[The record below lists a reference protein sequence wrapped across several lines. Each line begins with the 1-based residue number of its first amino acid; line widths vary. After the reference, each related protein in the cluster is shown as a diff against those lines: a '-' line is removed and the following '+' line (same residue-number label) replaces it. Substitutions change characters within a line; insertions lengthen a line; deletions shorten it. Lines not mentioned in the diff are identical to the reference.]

1 MKGKWAIPI
10 IVSIA
15 VMMVFSSIPSYAVA
29 NSDNA
34 SDKAKFKIPAHAV
47 KIAEGVYSL
56 GKAKDVDGKAVEG
69 FMFVH
74 PKDEPAKP
82 DKPDKP
88 GKGGGGKKG
97 GGGPDCWAFIA
108 KSTKWENTEKYVLDT
123 SNGDSLSLG
132 IAGFVATTISTSL
145 ETWDGQVG
153 FNIFDTRDTSKT
165 VDGVDTASPDGKNE
179 VFFGD
184 IDEPN
189 VIASTTIWR
198 TIGPPQARHFVEWD
212 MIFNDPVFI
221 WGDAVG
227 NPTFMDL
234 QNIATHEIGH
244 AAGMAHPDDSCTDET
259 MFKFS
264 KIGETKKRDLTSDGD
279 IAGIKKLYG

>member
-1 MKGKWAIPI
+1 MKSKWAFPV

-15 VMMVFSSIPSYAVA
+15 VMMVFSSIPAYAVA

-47 KIAEGVYSL
+47 KVAEGVYSL

-74 PKDEPAKP
+74 PKDQPAKP

-108 KSTKWENTEKYVLDT
+108 KSTKWKTTEPYVLET
-123 SNGDSLSLG
+123 NNGDVSDK
-132 IAGFVATTISTSL
+132 FVTDTIFTSL
-145 ETWDGQVG
+145 ETWDTEVA
-153 FNIFDTRDTSKT
+153 FDIFGPRDTIST
-165 VDGVDTASPDGKNE
+165 VNGVDTASPDGKNE
-179 VFFGD
+179 VLFGD

-198 TIGPPQARHFVEWD
+198 TIGPPQVREFVEWD
-212 MIFNDPVFI
+212 MIFNDGSDFT
-221 WGDAVG
+221 WGDAG
-227 NPTFMDL
+227 MNSAFMDL

-244 AAGMAHPDDSCTDET
+244 ATGMAHPDDSCTDET

-264 KIGETKKRDLTSDGD
+264 QTGETTKRSLTSTGD
-279 IAGIKKLYG
+279 IAGIQKLYG

>member
-1 MKGKWAIPI
+1 MKSKWAIPV

-15 VMMVFSSIPSYAVA
+15 VMMIFSSIPSYAVA

-47 KIAEGVYSL
+47 KVAEGVYSL

-108 KSTKWENTEKYVLDT
+108 KSTKWKADPPEPYVLKTTNDDV
-123 SNGDSLSLG
+123 SD
-132 IAGFVATTISTSL
+132 AFVVSTISTSL
-145 ETWDGQVG
+145 ETWDTEVA
-153 FNIFDTRDTSKT
+153 FDIFGPSVIGT
-165 VDGVDTASPDGKNE
+165 VDGVDTSRPDGKNE
-179 VFFGD
+179 VLFGD

-198 TIGPPQARHFVEWD
+198 TIGPPQVREFVEWD
-212 MIFNDPVFI
+212 MIFNDGSDFT
-221 WGDAVG
+221 WGDAG
-227 NPTFMDL
+227 MNSAFMDL

-244 AAGMAHPDDSCTDET
+244 ATGMAHPDDSCTDET

-264 KIGETKKRDLTSDGD
+264 QTGETTKRSLTSTGD
-279 IAGIKKLYG
+279 IAGIQKLYG